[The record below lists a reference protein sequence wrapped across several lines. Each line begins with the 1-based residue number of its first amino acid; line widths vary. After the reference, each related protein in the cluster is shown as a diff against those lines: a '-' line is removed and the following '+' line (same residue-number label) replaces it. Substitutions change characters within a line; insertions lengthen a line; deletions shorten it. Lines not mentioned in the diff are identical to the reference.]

1 MGVDISNVPEEEL
14 LEVLGDGDWILTL
27 PEGYPDVVI
36 TAAMRQTLYDEVART
51 FVEWTMRGIEV
62 EIDHSFDPEWDRSGV
77 ALRRERDPLMLLIK
91 YETIEEWLDKA
102 YTGNSQASYMSG
114 HGLYW
119 DTYGNEFD
127 RRTQEFWSEL
137 IGTIAHA
144 QCDDEDDYYDYLES
158 IGDAVVDV
166 EISAIQALTLYIR
179 RGTTNEVWKKYQGEV
194 SARLYQQQAEAKER
208 RIRHSIMRDRVQSF
222 YDLHFADLP
231 RDKMEMPQFR
241 EFNVENRLREVLL
254 DADPELVTAMAEVG
268 LPIVVSNKVSD
279 KITNLLRD
287 ILKELK

>member
-1 MGVDISNVPEEEL
+1 MGVDISNIPDEKL
-14 LEVLGDGDWILTL
+14 LEVLGDGDWVLSL
-27 PEGYPDVVI
+27 PEDYPDVVI
-36 TAAMRQTLYDEVART
+36 TATMRQELYDEVAQT
-51 FVEWTMRGIEV
+51 FVEWAMRGIEV

-91 YETIEEWLDKA
+91 YETFEEWLDKA

-127 RRTQEFWSEL
+127 RRTQEFWDER
-137 IGTIAHA
+137 I
-144 QCDDEDDYYDYLES
+144 DDMARSLSKDEEDYYEILERTVDS
-158 IGDAVVDV
+158 VLDV
-166 EISAIQALTLYIR
+166 EINAVEALRHYIR
-179 RGTTNEVWKKYQGEV
+179 KGTTKEVWKKYQGEV
-194 SARLYQQQAEAKER
+194 ATKLYQQQAEAEER

-231 RDKMEMPQFR
+231 CDKMEMPQFR

-254 DADPELVTAMAEVG
+254 DADPELVTALAEVG

-279 KITNLLRD
+279 KITNLLRE